1 MTDNKFENLKSKFFD
16 HADSNFSLWDK
27 DLNCLEVNEA
37 TLKTFNLKRENLVG
51 KHITE
56 ISPDV
61 ETSGR
66 LEEYK
71 KVIQTGLPFFID
83 EMRTH
88 PSLGN
93 FYFRIKVFKVGDGLG
108 MAGKNISDL
117 KESIEK
123 HKNNE
128 EKLNTIINSTDEMM
142 HQLSMTGEIIWVN
155 EAWKKHMGF
164 TDEEVIGKNLFE
176 FIDEATKLEFKKI
189 IPLIMKGNKVDNL
202 SCGFISKTGE
212 LIYLKGQT
220 LPVFQNGKII
230 GSNAFLRNVTQLKKL
245 EQERI
250 NLNITLEQKVI
261 QRTAELQKSKDSL
274 WESEKIANMG
284 NWEVFFDTN
293 IIRWSDNLFHLYGLK
308 INEVEPS
315 FEYFMSRVHPDDIHL
330 IQNSNSVLMSEKKP
344 VELEIRIMFPDN
356 TIKWILDRVV
366 PLIENDQVIG
376 LRGIH
381 IDISE
386 RKKAQEA
393 LANLNA
399 ELEQI
404 VEERTKDVIK
414 REEQYHLLLDTMRE
428 GVLYVNIEDEILFAN
443 KRFCEL
449 TEYNENEIIG
459 KKANEI
465 FLDEDSRKKIKI
477 INESRKK
484 NIRSN
489 YEMQI
494 RTKSGNKIWL
504 NINGAPVQNE
514 QGMVIGSVG
523 THADI
528 SVLKRHVNDLEEI
541 LFSLSHKV
549 RQPVANILGIANL
562 LDNKTI
568 SIEELNKT
576 VSYMKGSV
584 LLLDNFI
591 KELTTLTSDMKN
603 RT

>member
-1 MTDNKFENLKSKFFD
+1 MKSEEQISSIYETLIALANFDFSKQAMITDEGNQTDAIASGINM
-16 HADSNFSLWDK
+16 
-27 DLNCLEVNEA
+27 LNEHLA
-37 TLKTFNLKRENLVG
+37 YL
-51 KHITE
+51 I
-56 ISPDV
+56 
-61 ETSGR
+61 
-66 LEEYK
+66 EE
-71 KVIQTGLPFFID
+71 
-83 EMRTH
+83 
-88 PSLGN
+88 
-93 FYFRIKVFKVGDGLG
+93 RIK
-108 MAGKNISDL
+108 AEEHI
-117 KESIEK
+117 KE
-123 HKNNE
+123 NE
-128 EKLNTIINSTDEMM
+128 
-142 HQLSMTGEIIWVN
+142 LS
-155 EAWKKHMGF
+155 
-164 TDEEVIGKNLFE
+164 
-176 FIDEATKLEFKKI
+176 
-189 IPLIMKGNKVDNL
+189 
-202 SCGFISKTGE
+202 
-212 LIYLKGQT
+212 
-220 LPVFQNGKII
+220 
-230 GSNAFLRNVTQLKKL
+230 LRQS
-245 EQERI
+245 QE
-250 NLNITLEQKVI
+250 
-261 QRTAELQKSKDSL
+261 
-274 WESEKIANMG
+274 IANMG
-284 NWEVFFDTN
+284 NWEFDVVN
-293 IIRWSDNLFHLYGLK
+293 NKAQWSENCYRIYGLK
-308 INEVEPS
+308 PFEIEPS
-315 FEYFMSRVHPDDIHL
+315 FEYFMSRVHPNDIHL
-330 IQNSNSVLMSEKKP
+330 ILNANPVLMTEKKP

-356 TIKWILDRVV
+356 TYKWFLNRIV
-366 PLIENDQVIG
+366 PVIENEKVIR
-376 LRGIH
+376 LRGIN
-381 IDISE
+381 INITE

-399 ELEQI
+399 ELEQK